1 MRIQESESDN
11 AEDIVRVFRESV
23 NKFSGKCFLFDT
35 QTRITYRD
43 ADLLSDA
50 IAGDLSNIGIAKDSV
65 VGICGPDQVQIWLL
79 IIAIWKLGALPA
91 MVDPRTPPESIEYFI
106 DDLNAEAMVADFRS
120 FEMLSSKG
128 SKNLILLSD
137 IGMSGNVGEIPAGQ
151 HDATSSLFVSYTS
164 GTTGSPKGVVLLS
177 GPVTTGTRFIAE
189 RLKLRS
195 TDVLLATT
203 PISSSF
209 QLVAALMPVLHVG
222 ATLGLVA
229 GQDIAKIREI
239 VKVEQVTVLIGYP
252 LTLADF
258 INSVEVGASNSL
270 RLALSGGS
278 PLAPRIKRDYK
289 SKLGIS
295 LLESYGQ
302 SELGGFMVLGSTD
315 DGDQSFDGYAGRSS
329 SDRNAFVGDEQLNP
343 AIHGEIGEVLVDQGY
358 FARYLNKEEAFKATT
373 AGGFLHTGDLAKS
386 DAGGYIKVVGRVQEG
401 VAAKSRGGFLRELED
416 IAYEHKSVLHAVVVE
431 TKKGSVV
438 LFVQPKSN
446 NEFEISQLQDLI
458 KISVVPGLLPS
469 IIKVLGSMP
478 RTFSGKA
485 DRRLLTEEAEKLTS
499 LK

>member
-1 MRIQESESDN
+1 MIHLEN
-11 AEDIVRVFRESV
+11 IVSVFRETV

-35 QTRITYRD
+35 ETRITYRD

-50 IAGDLSNIGIAKDSV
+50 IAGDLSNIGIVKDSV

-128 SKNLILLSD
+128 AKNLILLSD
-137 IGMSGNVGEIPAGQ
+137 VGMSGNVGKIPSGQ
-151 HDATSSLFVSYTS
+151 HDAASSLFVSYTS

-229 GQDIAKIREI
+229 GQNIAKICEI
-239 VKVEQVTVLIGYP
+239 VKIEQVSVFIGYP

-258 INSVEVGASNSL
+258 VNSVEGGASNSL

-278 PLAPRIKRDYK
+278 PLAPRIKRDYQ

-329 SDRNAFVGDEQLNP
+329 SDRNAFVGDEKLNP

-386 DAGGYIKVVGRVQEG
+386 DADGYIKVVGRVQEG

-416 IAYEHKSVLHAVVVE
+416 VAYENKSILHAVVVE

-438 LFVQPKSN
+438 LFVQPKIN
-446 NEFEISQLQDLI
+446 NEFEISQFQDLI
-458 KISVVPGLLPS
+458 QTSVVPGLLPS
-469 IIKVLGSMP
+469 IIKVLSSMP